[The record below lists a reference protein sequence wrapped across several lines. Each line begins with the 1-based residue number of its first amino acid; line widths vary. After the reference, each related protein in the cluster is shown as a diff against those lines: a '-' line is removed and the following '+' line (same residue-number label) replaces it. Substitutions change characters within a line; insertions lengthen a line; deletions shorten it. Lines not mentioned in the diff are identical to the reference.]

1 MPAPPRPIVVAVY
14 NQKGG
19 VGKTTTAINLA
30 ATLAAIDRSIL
41 VIDLDAQA
49 NATSNLCSAGQD
61 TADAYDL
68 IAGDGPPPA
77 PMASIFPGIS
87 VYASSEA
94 LLGADVELGRRDGA
108 TDLLTRRLA
117 DAPTDPDFVVI
128 DCPPALGLLA
138 INALIAAHAIVM
150 PVTPETYARDG
161 LHSAWGAIDRI
172 RERRRPDLPEPRIL
186 FTSLHDDD
194 PVDRQMA
201 DLIRSEFPGRCFETA
216 IPVDSA
222 VRAANLRGLPVAVYD
237 AVAPAAVAY
246 VRMTLEFVDQ
256 ASVIDASYKKYARLD
271 RISRGL
277 LDWSMRLR
285 AKQIDPLVDDR
296 PQQVYAVERVP
307 GPRRPVRLAMV
318 VAIFGLIAVAGYVL
332 TWYANQPAPTVPAP
346 SETPAGAPT
355 LPTPVPE

>member
-1 MPAPPRPIVVAVY
+1 MSSPPRPIVVAIY

-19 VGKTTTAINLA
+19 VGKTTSAINLA
-30 ATLAAIDRSIL
+30 ATVAAVGRSVL

-49 NATSNLCSAGQD
+49 NATSNLCSEEESV
-61 TADAYDL
+61 ADAYDL
-68 IAGDGPPPA
+68 IAGEDTPPP

-94 LLGADVELGRRDGA
+94 LLGADVELGAQGGA
-108 TDLLTRRLA
+108 SDLLARRLKE
-117 DAPTDPDFVVI
+117 APTDPDFVVI

-138 INALIAAHAIVM
+138 INALVAAHVIIM

-161 LHSAWGAIDRI
+161 LHSAWGAIERI
-172 RERRRPDLPEPRIL
+172 RERRKPDLPEPRIL

-194 PVDRQMA
+194 PVDQQMA
-201 DLIRSEFPGRCFETA
+201 ALIRSEFPGRCFETA
-216 IPVDSA
+216 IPVDGA

-246 VRMTLEFVDQ
+246 VRMTLEFIDQ
-256 ASVIDASYKKYARLD
+256 ASAFDSGYKKYARLD

-296 PQQVYAVERVP
+296 PTQIYAVEKAP

-318 VAIFGLIAVAGYVL
+318 LAVFGLIAVAGYVL
-332 TWYANQPAPTVPAP
+332 TWYANQPAPSVPAP
-346 SETPAGAPT
+346 AETPPGAPP